1 MEARFLPD
9 FGLFYDCSDDVSVDG
24 LQLLSEMSFGPIRDQ
39 INTGFAVCND
49 VRVAIAGGR
58 AN

>member
-1 MEARFLPD
+1 MEARFLPG
-9 FGLFYDCSDDVSVDG
+9 FGLFYDCSDNVSVDG

-39 INTGFAVCND
+39 INTGFAVRND
-49 VRVAIAGGR
+49 VSVSIVGGR